1 MFAFRILL
9 FACILSAVPFSRT
22 SRSDS
27 DTPPHHAAA
36 TLEDLQAWVGESIAR
51 MEFEAAPAG
60 DEFQAPNRALRL
72 RTWFRYDGV
81 EVFPHLLRGGAEWVW
96 KWRTLALGDPGRP
109 GKAGTRG

>member
-27 DTPPHHAAA
+27 DTPPRHAAA
-36 TLEDLQAWVGESIAR
+36 TLEDLRAWVGESIAR

-60 DEFQAPNRALRL
+60 AEVQALEQRWRPSAPARCRA
-72 RTWFRYDGV
+72 
-81 EVFPHLLRGGAEWVW
+81 PRGE
-96 KWRTLALGDPGRP
+96 R
-109 GKAGTRG
+109 GKDRGSSLTPCEKG

>member
-9 FACILSAVPFSRT
+9 FACVLCSVRFSRT
-22 SRSDS
+22 SRSGSDS
-27 DTPPHHAAA
+27 PPHHAAA
-36 TLEDLQAWVGESIAR
+36 TVEDLQAWVGESIAR
-51 MEFEAAPAG
+51 MELEAAPAAE
-60 DEFQAPNRALRL
+60 EFQAPNRALRL